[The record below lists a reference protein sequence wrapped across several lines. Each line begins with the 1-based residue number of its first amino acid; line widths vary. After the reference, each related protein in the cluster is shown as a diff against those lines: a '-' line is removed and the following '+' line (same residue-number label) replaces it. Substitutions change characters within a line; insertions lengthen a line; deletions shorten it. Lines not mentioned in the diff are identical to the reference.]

1 MAAVNQGCG
10 CKSWM
15 LWQFLRNKNGES
27 CPYGFTLS
35 FIEHLEATIGL
46 LTGLSSIWLC
56 PVNREPEERAVG
68 SDWMVE
74 QSKHT
79 ERVTVMF
86 VVLRRHVLG
95 APKQHQHAH
104 ESSLTTD
111 QHNN

>member
-1 MAAVNQGCG
+1 MVAKVG
-10 CKSWM
+10 W
-15 LWQFLRNKNGES
+15 LWQFLKNKNGEG

-35 FIEHLEATIGL
+35 FIEHLEVTIGL
-46 LTGLSSIWLC
+46 LTGLSSIWLR
-56 PVNREPEERAVG
+56 PVNREPEERAMG

-79 ERVTVMF
+79 KRVSVMF

-104 ESSLTTD
+104 EMSLTTD
-111 QHNN
+111 HHNNNRETV